1 MIRHLMLRALGL
13 SLPIALVLTGCDNGS
28 PTSDLSLED
37 ADPVLGLATFRL
49 ECASC
54 HASGDGFDLAFFSFP
69 DSTIVRRALGHVAL
83 SDALDIVAYIRS
95 LGAETMSRRTRLF
108 QPGGRVLAD
117 DRVFADQLFGVD
129 AWPADLTSE
138 ELLAIDP
145 RTVLVALDLP
155 MWSVEE
161 DNVDWMPDL
170 PPAEGIFAF
179 GGTGTAIE
187 AYHELPTDH
196 RLVAA
201 VNRLR
206 DSVRHPQNPAA
217 PCTFDDAR
225 PVDYEECFQV
235 QRWIASLGAQHMLR
249 AGREGGLHRTVHDAF
264 WDVGQTVRRSIVQG
278 HESPANGLENWVDW
292 MWTGWIFEPQNHA
305 TIYLSSGLNAAG
317 LARHATFMT
326 LRTLVARPAESFA
339 PFMDVRNT
347 ARFAPDHWAG
357 DATLFALGNL
367 EERVMASNRV
377 AELSGEE
384 LAEAYLILEQTHR
397 IASLKDPAAGFK
409 IREFVDRIED
419 LLPDL

>member
-1 MIRHLMLRALGL
+1 MIRHTLLRALGP
-13 SLPIALVLTGCDNGS
+13 SLPLALVLAACDNGS
-28 PTSDLSLED
+28 PTSNLSLED
-37 ADPVLGLATFRL
+37 ADPVLGLVTFKL

-69 DSTIVRRALGHVAL
+69 DSTIVRRALGHVPL

-95 LGAETMSRRTRLF
+95 LGAETMTRHTRLF
-108 QPGGRVLAD
+108 QPGDRVLAG
-117 DRVFADQLFGVD
+117 DRVFAEQLFGVD
-129 AWPADLTSE
+129 AWPADLTPE

-170 PPAEGIFAF
+170 PPDDGILAF
-179 GGTGTAIE
+179 GGTGAAIE
-187 AYHELPTDH
+187 AYHQQPTDQ

-206 DSVRHPQNPAA
+206 NSVRHAQNAAA
-217 PCTFDDAR
+217 PCTFNDDR
-225 PVDYEECFQV
+225 PVDYEACFQV

-249 AGREGGLHRTVHDAF
+249 TGREGGFHRTVHNAF
-264 WDVGQTVRRSIVQG
+264 WDVGQSVRRSIVQG
-278 HESPANGLENWVDW
+278 RESPANGLENWVDW

-305 TIYLSSGLNAAG
+305 TIYLGTGLEAAG
-317 LARHATFMT
+317 LVRHATFMT
-326 LRTLVARPAESFA
+326 LRSLVARPAESFA
-339 PFMDVRNT
+339 PCMDVRNT

-357 DATLFALGNL
+357 GATLFALRNL

-377 AELSGEE
+377 NELAGED
-384 LAEAYLILEQTHR
+384 LAEAYFILEQTYR
-397 IASLKDPAAGFK
+397 LASEKDPAAAPAL
-409 IREFVDRIED
+409 RDLVDRIED
-419 LLPDL
+419 MLPNL